1 VDQVDSLDWVVENMF
16 VQLPQA
22 SLAPFLNVET
32 LETESMRRVLIHLTL
47 LAVFAW
53 YHNAHAAQLSLS
65 WADNSKDEVGFRIE
79 RKKGT
84 QGKYE
89 EIAIVAPNVT
99 SYTDINAQAG
109 TKYCY
114 RVRSFNSVGSSTYS
128 QETCGTAAL
137 EEASKSKAIIGIYDV
152 HRATP
157 LYSQPSEDSQ
167 QAATIPAGMKV
178 QVVDI
183 LGDWLEIQSKYGRG
197 SGFIRKDSTVPNETP
212 RGVAIIKHSSPGFLG
227 LFSRRPNTLILSVDG
242 KKVAQSDLVKVSA
255 GPHVIGIECTGSP
268 RPFSSRSIKETI
280 DYDLQAKDGH
290 TYEINAELVG
300 GMCKLWIDDTT
311 KN

>member
-1 VDQVDSLDWVVENMF
+1 
-16 VQLPQA
+16 
-22 SLAPFLNVET
+22 
-32 LETESMRRVLIHLTL
+32 MRRGPIYLML
-47 LAVFAW
+47 LAVTAW
-53 YHNAHAAQLSLS
+53 HYEASAAQLSLS
-65 WADNSKDEVGFRIE
+65 WADNSKDEEGFRIE
-79 RKKGT
+79 RKLGT

-99 SYTDINAQAG
+99 SYTDNSAQAG

-114 RVRSFNSVGSSTYS
+114 RVRAFNSVGSSTYS
-128 QETCGTAAL
+128 QETCTTAAP
-137 EEASKSKAIIGIYDV
+137 EEASKSKAIIGLYRV

-167 QAATIPAGMKV
+167 QVATIPAEIKV

-183 LGDWLEIQSKYGRG
+183 LGDWLEIQSKHGRG
-197 SGFIRKDSTVPNETP
+197 SGFIRKDSTVPKETP
-212 RGVAIIKHSSPGFLG
+212 SGVAVIQISSGGFLG
-227 LFSRRPNTLILSVDG
+227 LFSRRPDISILSVDG
-242 KKVAQSDLVKVSA
+242 KKVAPSDFVEVSA
-255 GPHVIGIECTGSP
+255 GPHVIGIECIGAP
-268 RPFSSRSIKETI
+268 RPFSSRKIKDTI
-280 DYDLQAKDGH
+280 NYDLQAKDGH

>member
-1 VDQVDSLDWVVENMF
+1 MKRF
-16 VQLPQA
+16 
-22 SLAPFLNVET
+22 
-32 LETESMRRVLIHLTL
+32 LIHLTL
-47 LAVFAW
+47 LVVIAW
-53 YHNAHAAQLSLS
+53 DYEANAAQLFLS
-65 WADNSKDEVGFRIE
+65 WADNSKDEEGFRIE

-89 EIAIVAPNVT
+89 KIAIVAPNVT
-99 SYTDINAQAG
+99 SYTDLSAQAG

-114 RVRSFNSVGSSTYS
+114 RVRAFNAAGISTYS
-128 QETCGTAAL
+128 QEICATAASK
-137 EEASKSKAIIGIYDV
+137 EASKSKAIIGIYDV

-167 QAATIPAGMKV
+167 PVATIPAGMKV

-183 LGDWLEIQSKYGRG
+183 LGDWLEIQSKHGRG
-197 SGFIRKDSTVPNETP
+197 SGFIRKDSTVPKETQS
-212 RGVAIIKHSSPGFLG
+212 GVAIIKNSSPGFLG
-227 LFSRRPNTLILSVDG
+227 LFSRRPNTSILSVDG
-242 KKVAQSDLVKVSA
+242 KKVAQSDLVEVSA
-255 GPHVIGIECTGSP
+255 GPHVIGIECTGTP
-268 RPFSSRSIKETI
+268 RPFSSRTIKETI

-290 TYEINAELVG
+290 TYEIKAELVG

>member
-1 VDQVDSLDWVVENMF
+1 
-16 VQLPQA
+16 
-22 SLAPFLNVET
+22 
-32 LETESMRRVLIHLTL
+32 MRRVPIYLML
-47 LAVFAW
+47 LAATAW
-53 YHNAHAAQLSLS
+53 HYEASAAQLSLS
-65 WADNSKDEVGFRIE
+65 WADNSKDEEGFRIE
-79 RKKGT
+79 RKLGT

-99 SYTDINAQAG
+99 SYTDINAEAG

-114 RVRSFNSVGSSTYS
+114 RVRAFNSVGKSTYS
-128 QETCGTAAL
+128 QEICATAGP
-137 EEASKSKAIIGIYDV
+137 EETSKSKNIVGIYDV

-157 LYSQPSEDSQ
+157 LYNQPSEDSQ
-167 QAATIPAGMKV
+167 QVATIPAGIKV

-197 SGFIRKDSTVPNETP
+197 AGFIRKDSTAPKETP
-212 RGVAIIKHSSPGFLG
+212 SGVAIIKNSSPGFLG
-227 LFSRRPNTLILSVDG
+227 LFSRRPDTTILSVDG
-242 KKVAQSDLVKVSA
+242 KKVAQSDLVEVSA
-255 GPHVIGIECTGSP
+255 GPHVIGIECIGAP
-268 RPFSSRSIKETI
+268 RPFSSRTIQETI

>member
-1 VDQVDSLDWVVENMF
+1 MKRF
-16 VQLPQA
+16 
-22 SLAPFLNVET
+22 
-32 LETESMRRVLIHLTL
+32 LIHLTL
-47 LAVFAW
+47 LVVIAW
-53 YHNAHAAQLSLS
+53 DYEANAAQLFLS
-65 WADNSKDEVGFRIE
+65 WADNSKDEEGFRIE

-99 SYTDINAQAG
+99 SYTDLSAQAG

-114 RVRSFNSVGSSTYS
+114 RVRAFNAAGNSTYS
-128 QETCGTAAL
+128 QEICTTAAP

-167 QAATIPAGMKV
+167 PVATIPAGMKV

-183 LGDWLEIQSKYGRG
+183 LGDWLEIQSKHGRG
-197 SGFIRKDSTVPNETP
+197 SGFIRKDSTVPKETP
-212 RGVAIIKHSSPGFLG
+212 SGVATIKNSSPGFLG
-227 LFSRRPNTLILSVDG
+227 LFSRRPNTSILSVDG
-242 KKVAQSDLVKVSA
+242 KKVAQSDLVEVSA
-255 GPHVIGIECTGSP
+255 GPHVIGIECTGTP
-268 RPFSSRSIKETI
+268 RPFSSRTIKETI

-290 TYEINAELVG
+290 TYEIKAELVG

>member
-1 VDQVDSLDWVVENMF
+1 
-16 VQLPQA
+16 
-22 SLAPFLNVET
+22 
-32 LETESMRRVLIHLTL
+32 MRRVLIYLML
-47 LAVFAW
+47 LAAIAW
-53 YHNAHAAQLSLS
+53 RYEANAAQLSLS
-65 WADNSKDEVGFRIE
+65 WADNSKDEEGFSIE
-79 RKKGT
+79 RKLGT

-89 EIAIVAPNVT
+89 EIAIVRPNVT
-99 SYTDINAQAG
+99 SYTDNSAQAG

-114 RVRSFNSVGSSTYS
+114 RVRAFNSVGNSTYS
-128 QETCGTAAL
+128 QETCATAAP

-183 LGDWLEIQSKYGRG
+183 LGDWLEIQSKHGRG
-197 SGFIRKDSTVPNETP
+197 SGFIRKDSTVLKEAPS
-212 RGVAIIKHSSPGFLG
+212 GVAIIKNSSPGFLG
-227 LFSRRPNTLILSVDG
+227 LFSRRPDTTILSVDG
-242 KKVAQSDLVKVSA
+242 KKVAQSDLVEVSA
-255 GPHVIGIECTGSP
+255 GPHVIGIECTGTP
-268 RPFSSRSIKETI
+268 RPFSSRTIKETI